1 MPTPEEQTVLDV
13 EAASEKAKAKI
24 LDELLADPEIRVS
37 TLRALQKKHPET
49 YMPEIR
55 VMDAVET
62 RVKAVEDKYA
72 ADKAAADQAK
82 LQEKLEAQKAGAT
95 RGMSAEQV
103 TELETMMTSR
113 RIGDY
118 GTARELYDLTH
129 KPAVPSGASA
139 VSRQVSMPTT
149 LADIQKNPQRWARN
163 QAREA
168 IDDLNKKRDEAN
180 RA

>member
-1 MPTPEEQTVLDV
+1 MADEKVLDV
-13 EAASEKAKAKI
+13 ESADVTAKARI
-24 LDELLADPEIRVS
+24 LDELLSDPEIRVS

-55 VMDAVET
+55 VMDAVDARFTKLET
-62 RVKAVEDKYA
+62 DLKAQRDAE
-72 ADKAAADQAK
+72 AAAK
-82 LQEKLEAQKAGAT
+82 LKEKLEAQKSSAT
-95 RGMSAEQV
+95 KGLSAEQV

-129 KPAVPSGASA
+129 KPAVPSGATA
-139 VSRQVSMPTT
+139 LSRRPTLPST
-149 LADIQKNPQRWARN
+149 LAEIQKNPQRWARD
-163 QAREA
+163 QAASA
-168 IDDLNKKRDEAN
+168 IDDLMRQREERE

>member
-1 MPTPEEQTVLDV
+1 MADEKVLDV
-13 EAASEKAKAKI
+13 ESADVTAKARI
-24 LDELLADPEIRVS
+24 LDELLSDPEIRVS

-55 VMDAVET
+55 VMDQVDDRFNKLE
-62 RVKAVEDKYA
+62 
-72 ADKAAADQAK
+72 AK
-82 LQEKLEAQKAGAT
+82 LEKERTDKEAAELKARLEAQKSSAT
-95 RGMSAEQV
+95 KGLSAEQV
-103 TELETMMTSR
+103 TELESMMTSR

-129 KPAVPSGASA
+129 KPAVPSGATLA
-139 VSRQVSMPTT
+139 SRQVSMPTT

-163 QAREA
+163 QALEA
-168 IDDLNKKRDEAN
+168 IDDLNRKREEAN